1 MFKLSKWIRGAGLSV
16 LIVCTILAMA
26 LPASASQ
33 IAGKTN
39 GRPESPQGVG
49 TAPTLGLAAG
59 YAVLGASAIT
69 NTGNS
74 VINGNLGLSP
84 GTSVTG
90 FPPGIVNG
98 TQHVTDTAAANAQS
112 ALVTAYNALTSQSA
126 GSVDLTG
133 QDLGGLTLT
142 PGVYRFSSS
151 AGLTGTL
158 TLNA

>member
-1 MFKLSKWIRGAGLSV
+1 MFKLSKWIRGTGLSV

-33 IAGKTN
+33 IAGNTN
-39 GRPESPQGVG
+39 GRPESPQVA

-98 TQHVTDTAAANAQS
+98 TQHVTDTAAARS
-112 ALVTAYNALTSQSA
+112 LGHHSVTRWWFQNTVMSE
-126 GSVDLTG
+126 
-133 QDLGGLTLT
+133 
-142 PGVYRFSSS
+142 
-151 AGLTGTL
+151 
-158 TLNA
+158 N